1 MAYQHGTRGIM
12 NEAYFMDA
20 GEQFLAH
27 HGVKGMKWGV
37 RRAADHVKAT
47 RARNKQYGREY
58 RKQAK
63 TTLKDIGR
71 TRGRSV
77 ASRAGLQKVFELD
90 PLAYHINRENERK
103 AQNKRDRKL
112 RKAGVQPTRKR
123 TDAVARPSQLNIP
136 DFSKKSTH
144 SGKPQAKAQKQSN
157 PKRDARL
164 QKKVNKRINRGRP
177 IVYNQYDNGAVS
189 VGYDYKTSTRTDRKM
204 ASKSNRQAQLYNAEL
219 RRRKSSQ
226 TKSERAIGRG

>member
-1 MAYQHGTRGIM
+1 M

-123 TDAVARPSQLNIP
+123 TDAVARPSQLNTP
-136 DFSKKSTH
+136 DFSKKSKP

-177 IVYNQYDNGAVS
+177 IVYNQYSNGAVS

>member
-1 MAYQHGTRGIM
+1 M

-58 RKQAK
+58 RKQAVN
-63 TTLKDIGR
+63 TIKDIGR
-71 TRGRSV
+71 SKGRSV

-103 AQNKRDRKL
+103 AQNKRDKKL
-112 RKAGVQPTRKR
+112 RKSGGTPTRKR
-123 TDAVARPSQLNIP
+123 TDAVARPAALNTP
-136 DFSKKSTH
+136 DFSKKS
-144 SGKPQAKAQKQSN
+144 SPSNKPSAKAQKQSN

>member
-1 MAYQHGTRGIM
+1 M

-47 RARNKQYGREY
+47 RARNKQYSKEY

-123 TDAVARPSQLNIP
+123 TDAVARPSQLNTP
-136 DFSKKSTH
+136 DFNKKSTP

>member
-1 MAYQHGTRGIM
+1 M

-112 RKAGVQPTRKR
+112 RKAGIQPTRKR
-123 TDAVARPSQLNIP
+123 TDAVARPSQLNVP
-136 DFSKKSTH
+136 DFNKKSTP
-144 SGKPQAKAQKQSN
+144 SGKPKAKAQKQSN

-189 VGYDYKTSTRTDRKM
+189 VGYDYKTSTRTDHKM

>member
-1 MAYQHGTRGIM
+1 M
-12 NEAYFMDA
+12 NEAYFIDA

-47 RARNKQYGREY
+47 RARNKQYGKEY
-58 RKQAK
+58 RKQAVN
-63 TTLKDIGR
+63 TIKDIGR
-71 TRGRSV
+71 SKGRSV

-112 RKAGVQPTRKR
+112 RKAGIQPTRKR
-123 TDAVARPSQLNIP
+123 TDAVARPSQLNTP
-136 DFSKKSTH
+136 DFSKKS
-144 SGKPQAKAQKQSN
+144 KPTAKAQKQSN
-157 PKRDARL
+157 TKRDARL
-164 QKKVNKRINRGRP
+164 QKKVEKRINRGRAL
-177 IVYNQYDNGAVS
+177 VVNQYANGAAS
-189 VGYDYKTSTRTDRKM
+189 ISYDYKTATRTDRKM
-204 ASKSNRQAQLYNAEL
+204 ANKSNRKAQLYNAEL

>member
-1 MAYQHGTRGIM
+1 M

-58 RKQAK
+58 RKQAVN
-63 TTLKDIGR
+63 TIKDIGR
-71 TRGRSV
+71 SKGRSV

-112 RKAGVQPTRKR
+112 RKAGIQPTRKR
-123 TDAVARPSQLNIP
+123 TDAVARPSQLNTP
-136 DFSKKSTH
+136 DFSKKST
-144 SGKPQAKAQKQSN
+144 SASKPQAKAQKQSN

>member
-1 MAYQHGTRGIM
+1 M
-12 NEAYFMDA
+12 NEVYFMDA

-63 TTLKDIGR
+63 TTLKDL
-71 TRGRSV
+71 GRSKGKLLT
-77 ASRAGLQKVFELD
+77 SRAGVQKVFELD
-90 PLAYHINRENERK
+90 PLAYHLNREGERK
-103 AQNKRDRKL
+103 AQNKRDKKL
-112 RKAGVQPTRKR
+112 RKAGGTPTRKR
-123 TDAVARPSQLNIP
+123 TDAVARPSQLNTP
-136 DFSKKSTH
+136 DFSKKS
-144 SGKPQAKAQKQSN
+144 KPIAKAQPSAKTQKQSN
-157 PKRDARL
+157 PRRDARL

-177 IVYNQYDNGAVS
+177 IVYNQYDNGAIS

-204 ASKSNRQAQLYNAEL
+204 ASKSNRHAQLYNAEL

>member
-1 MAYQHGTRGIM
+1 M

-20 GEQFLAH
+20 GEEFLAH

-47 RARNKQYGREY
+47 RARNKQYSKEY

-71 TRGRSV
+71 SRGKLLT
-77 ASRAGLQKVFELD
+77 SRAGVQKVFELD

-112 RKAGVQPTRKR
+112 RKAGIQPTRKR
-123 TDAVARPSQLNIP
+123 TDAVARPSQLNTP
-136 DFSKKSTH
+136 DFSKKSNPK
-144 SGKPQAKAQKQSN
+144 GQKQSN

-164 QKKVNKRINRGRP
+164 QKKVERRINRGRAM
-177 IVYNQYDNGAVS
+177 VVNQYANGAS
-189 VGYDYKTSTRTDRKM
+189 SIGYDYKTATRTDRKM
-204 ASKSNRQAQLYNAEL
+204 AGKSSRKAQLYNAEL

>member
-1 MAYQHGTRGIM
+1 M
-12 NEAYFMDA
+12 NEVYFMDA

-47 RARNKQYGREY
+47 RARNKQYSKEY

-112 RKAGVQPTRKR
+112 RKAGIQPTRKR
-123 TDAVARPSQLNIP
+123 TDAVARPSQLNTP
-136 DFSKKSTH
+136 DFSKKSTP
-144 SGKPQAKAQKQSN
+144 SGEPQAKAQKQSN

>member
-1 MAYQHGTRGIM
+1 M

-58 RKQAK
+58 RKQAVN
-63 TTLKDIGR
+63 TIKDIGR
-71 TRGRSV
+71 SKGRSV
-77 ASRAGLQKVFELD
+77 TSRAGLQKVFELD

-103 AQNKRDRKL
+103 AQNKQDRKL
-112 RKAGVQPTRKR
+112 RKAGIQPTRKR
-123 TDAVARPSQLNIP
+123 TDAVARPSQLNTP
-136 DFSKKSTH
+136 DFSKKS
-144 SGKPQAKAQKQSN
+144 KPTAKAQKQSN

-164 QKKVNKRINRGRP
+164 QKKVEKRINRGRAL
-177 IVYNQYDNGAVS
+177 VVNQYANGAAS
-189 VGYDYKTSTRTDRKM
+189 ISYDYKTATRTDRKM
-204 ASKSNRQAQLYNAEL
+204 ANKSNRKAQLYNAEL

>member
-1 MAYQHGTRGIM
+1 M

-123 TDAVARPSQLNIP
+123 TDAVARPSQLNTP
-136 DFSKKSTH
+136 DFSKKS
-144 SGKPQAKAQKQSN
+144 KPAAKAQKQSN

-164 QKKVNKRINRGRP
+164 QKKVEKRINRGRAL
-177 IVYNQYDNGAVS
+177 VVNQYANGAAS
-189 VGYDYKTSTRTDRKM
+189 ISYDYKTATRTDRKM
-204 ASKSNRQAQLYNAEL
+204 ANKSNRKAQLYNAEL

>member
-1 MAYQHGTRGIM
+1 M

-20 GEQFLAH
+20 GQEFLAH

-123 TDAVARPSQLNIP
+123 TDAVARPSQLNTP
-136 DFSKKSTH
+136 DFSKKSKP

-157 PKRDARL
+157 PKRDARI
-164 QKKVNKRINRGRP
+164 QKKVNKQINRGRP

-189 VGYDYKTSTRTDRKM
+189 VGYDYKTATRTDRKM
-204 ASKSNRQAQLYNAEL
+204 ASKSSRKAQLYNAEL

>member
-1 MAYQHGTRGIM
+1 M
-12 NEAYFMDA
+12 NEAYFIDA

-47 RARNKQYGREY
+47 RARNKQYSKEY

-63 TTLKDIGR
+63 TTLKDL
-71 TRGRSV
+71 GRSKGKLLT
-77 ASRAGLQKVFELD
+77 SRAGVQKVFELD

-103 AQNKRDRKL
+103 AQNKQDRKL
-112 RKAGVQPTRKR
+112 RKAGIQPTRKR
-123 TDAVARPSQLNIP
+123 TDAVARPSQLNTP
-136 DFSKKSTH
+136 DFSKKS
-144 SGKPQAKAQKQSN
+144 KPAAKAQKQSN

-164 QKKVNKRINRGRP
+164 QKKVEKRINRGRAL
-177 IVYNQYDNGAVS
+177 VVNQYANGAAS
-189 VGYDYKTSTRTDRKM
+189 ISYDYKTATRTDRKM
-204 ASKSNRQAQLYNAEL
+204 ANKSNRKAQLYNAEL

>member
-1 MAYQHGTRGIM
+1 M

-20 GEQFLAH
+20 GEAFLAH

-47 RARNKQYGREY
+47 RARNKQYGKEY

-123 TDAVARPSQLNIP
+123 TDAVARPASLGVP
-136 DFSKKSTH
+136 DFNKGAKSA
-144 SGKPQAKAQKQSN
+144 KPSAKAQKQSN

-164 QKKVNKRINRGRP
+164 QKKVEKRINRGRAL
-177 IVYNQYDNGAVS
+177 VVNQYANGAAS
-189 VGYDYKTSTRTDRKM
+189 ISYDYKTATRTDRKM
-204 ASKSNRQAQLYNAEL
+204 ANKSNRKAQLYNAEL

>member
-1 MAYQHGTRGIM
+1 M

-58 RKQAK
+58 RQQAK
-63 TTLKDIGR
+63 STIKTAVS

-90 PLAYHINRENERK
+90 PLAYHINREGERK

-112 RKAGVQPTRKR
+112 RKAGGTPTRKR
-123 TDAVARPSQLNIP
+123 TDAVARPAQLGVP
-136 DFSKKSTH
+136 DFSKGSKPAAKS
-144 SGKPQAKAQKQSN
+144 SKAQPQAKAQKQSN

>member
-1 MAYQHGTRGIM
+1 MAYQYGTRGIM

-112 RKAGVQPTRKR
+112 RKDGIQPTRKR
-123 TDAVARPSQLNIP
+123 TDAVARPSQLNTP
-136 DFSKKSTH
+136 DFSKKS
-144 SGKPQAKAQKQSN
+144 KPQAKAQKQSN

>member
-1 MAYQHGTRGIM
+1 M

-112 RKAGVQPTRKR
+112 RKAGIQPTRKR
-123 TDAVARPSQLNIP
+123 TDAVARPSQLNTP
-136 DFSKKSTH
+136 DFSKKS
-144 SGKPQAKAQKQSN
+144 KPTAKAQKQSN

>member
-1 MAYQHGTRGIM
+1 M

-112 RKAGVQPTRKR
+112 RKAGIQPTRKR
-123 TDAVARPSQLNIP
+123 TDAVARPSQLNTP
-136 DFSKKSTH
+136 DFSKKS
-144 SGKPQAKAQKQSN
+144 KPQAKAQKQSN

-164 QKKVNKRINRGRP
+164 QKKVNKRINSGRP

-204 ASKSNRQAQLYNAEL
+204 ARKSNRQAQLYNAEL

>member
-1 MAYQHGTRGIM
+1 M

-112 RKAGVQPTRKR
+112 RKVGIQPTRKR
-123 TDAVARPSQLNIP
+123 TDAVARPSQLNTP
-136 DFSKKSTH
+136 DFSKKATP

-204 ASKSNRQAQLYNAEL
+204 ASKSNRQAQLYNTEL

>member
-12 NEAYFMDA
+12 NEVYFMDA

-58 RKQAK
+58 RKQAVN
-63 TTLKDIGR
+63 TIKDIGR
-71 TRGRSV
+71 SKGRSV
-77 ASRAGLQKVFELD
+77 ISRAGLQKVFELD
-90 PLAYHINRENERK
+90 PLAYHINRESERK

-112 RKAGVQPTRKR
+112 RKAGIQPTRKR
-123 TDAVARPSQLNIP
+123 TDAVARPSQLNTP
-136 DFSKKSTH
+136 DFSKKSKP

>member
-1 MAYQHGTRGIM
+1 M

-47 RARNKQYGREY
+47 RARNKQYGKEY
-58 RKQAK
+58 RKQAVN
-63 TTLKDIGR
+63 TIKDIGR
-71 TRGRSV
+71 SKGRSV

-112 RKAGVQPTRKR
+112 RKAGIQPTRKR
-123 TDAVARPSQLNIP
+123 TDAVARPSQLNTP
-136 DFSKKSTH
+136 NFSKKSKP

>member
-58 RKQAK
+58 RKQAVN
-63 TTLKDIGR
+63 TIKDIGR
-71 TRGRSV
+71 SKGRSV
-77 ASRAGLQKVFELD
+77 TSRAGLQKVFELD
-90 PLAYHINRENERK
+90 PRAYHINRENERK
-103 AQNKRDRKL
+103 AQNKQDRKL
-112 RKAGVQPTRKR
+112 RKAGIQPTRKR
-123 TDAVARPSQLNIP
+123 TDAVARPSQLNTP
-136 DFSKKSTH
+136 DFSKKSTS

-204 ASKSNRQAQLYNAEL
+204 ASKSNV
-219 RRRKSSQ
+219 
-226 TKSERAIGRG
+226 

>member
-1 MAYQHGTRGIM
+1 M

-47 RARNKQYGREY
+47 RARNKQYGKEY

-112 RKAGVQPTRKR
+112 RKAGIQPTRKR
-123 TDAVARPSQLNIP
+123 TDAVARPSQLNVP
-136 DFSKKSTH
+136 DFSKKS
-144 SGKPQAKAQKQSN
+144 KPAAKAQKQSN

>member
-1 MAYQHGTRGIM
+1 M
-12 NEAYFMDA
+12 NEVYFMDA

-123 TDAVARPSQLNIP
+123 TDAVERPSQLNTP
-136 DFSKKSTH
+136 DFSKKS
-144 SGKPQAKAQKQSN
+144 KPTAKAQKQSN
-157 PKRDARL
+157 SKRDARL
-164 QKKVNKRINRGRP
+164 QKKVEKRINRGRAL
-177 IVYNQYDNGAVS
+177 VVNQYANGAAS
-189 VGYDYKTSTRTDRKM
+189 ISYDYKTATRTDRKM
-204 ASKSNRQAQLYNAEL
+204 ANKSNRKAQLYNAEL

>member
-1 MAYQHGTRGIM
+1 M
-12 NEAYFMDA
+12 NEAYFIDA

-112 RKAGVQPTRKR
+112 RKAGIQPTRKR
-123 TDAVARPSQLNIP
+123 TDAVARPSQLNTP
-136 DFSKKSTH
+136 DFSKKS
-144 SGKPQAKAQKQSN
+144 KPQAKAQKQSN

>member
-1 MAYQHGTRGIM
+1 M

-37 RRAADHVKAT
+37 RRAADYVKAT
-47 RARNKQYGREY
+47 RARNKQYSREY

-112 RKAGVQPTRKR
+112 RKAGIQPTRKR
-123 TDAVARPSQLNIP
+123 TDAVARPSQLNVP
-136 DFSKKSTH
+136 DFNKKSTS
-144 SGKPQAKAQKQSN
+144 SGKPQAKTQKQSN

>member
-1 MAYQHGTRGIM
+1 M

-112 RKAGVQPTRKR
+112 RKAGIQPTRKR
-123 TDAVARPSQLNIP
+123 TDAVARPSQLNAP
-136 DFSKKSTH
+136 DFSKKSKP
-144 SGKPQAKAQKQSN
+144 SGKPQAEAQKQSN

>member
-58 RKQAK
+58 RKQAVN
-63 TTLKDIGR
+63 TIKDIGR
-71 TRGRSV
+71 SKGRSV
-77 ASRAGLQKVFELD
+77 TSRAGLQKVFELD

-112 RKAGVQPTRKR
+112 RKAGIQPTRKR
-123 TDAVARPSQLNIP
+123 TDAVARPSQLNTP
-136 DFSKKSTH
+136 DFSKKSTP

-164 QKKVNKRINRGRP
+164 QKKVEKRINRGRAL
-177 IVYNQYDNGAVS
+177 VVNQYANGAAS
-189 VGYDYKTSTRTDRKM
+189 ISYDYKTATRTDRKM
-204 ASKSNRQAQLYNAEL
+204 ANKSNRKAQLYNAEL

-226 TKSERAIGRG
+226 TKSERAIGR

>member
-1 MAYQHGTRGIM
+1 M

-58 RKQAK
+58 RQQAK

-71 TRGRSV
+71 SKGRSV

-103 AQNKRDRKL
+103 AQNKRDKKL
-112 RKAGVQPTRKR
+112 RKSGGTPTRKR
-123 TDAVARPSQLNIP
+123 TDAVARPTSLNTP
-136 DFSKKSTH
+136 DFSKKSSP
-144 SGKPQAKAQKQSN
+144 SGKTSAKAQKQSN
-157 PKRDARL
+157 PRRDARL

-177 IVYNQYDNGAVS
+177 IVYNQYDNGAIS

-204 ASKSNRQAQLYNAEL
+204 ATKSNRQAQLYNAEL

>member
-1 MAYQHGTRGIM
+1 M
-12 NEAYFMDA
+12 NEAYFIDA

-37 RRAADHVKAT
+37 RRAAEHVKAT
-47 RARNKQYGREY
+47 RARNKQYGKEY

-71 TRGRSV
+71 SKGKLLT
-77 ASRAGLQKVFELD
+77 SRAGVQKVFELD

-112 RKAGVQPTRKR
+112 RKAGIQPTRKR
-123 TDAVARPSQLNIP
+123 TDAVARPSQLNTP
-136 DFSKKSTH
+136 DYSKKSKTQ
-144 SGKPQAKAQKQSN
+144 PQVKVQKQSN

-164 QKKVNKRINRGRP
+164 QKKVEKRINRGRAL
-177 IVYNQYDNGAVS
+177 VVNQYANGAAS
-189 VGYDYKTSTRTDRKM
+189 ISYDYKTATRTDRKM
-204 ASKSNRQAQLYNAEL
+204 ANKSNRKAQLYNAEL